1 MTSPTMVAVL
11 AAITKLVS
19 KCVRRI
25 NEQLLKTSGADVLSS
40 MEILRKTSER
50 GAPPPTRLVRPRVN
64 TLWDLKGLCY
74 QDVAVLGS
82 ILCLHPLPPPF
93 FAFGCQGKQATGR
106 SFGWFPAFQGSH
118 GYLPAAMAS
127 GTLLTFKALVLKLIY
142 LL

>member
-1 MTSPTMVAVL
+1 MFYRL
-11 AAITKLVS
+11 WKY
-19 KCVRRI
+19 
-25 NEQLLKTSGADVLSS
+25 
-40 MEILRKTSER
+40 SEKPQR
-50 GAPPPTRLVRPRVN
+50 EVPTRLVRPRVN

-82 ILCLHPLPPPF
+82 ILCLHPLPPTF